1 MSESMQAPSYSRR
14 IWLAFAVS
22 RGKGWAAAK
31 AEPVSAHGWRAGEHG
46 KRVNT
51 GRGASTGTGACLGGL
66 GAGGCDDGWGGRGN
80 AGRGASRRDG
90 GGRGGRRQEPGR

>member
-31 AEPVSAHGWRAGEHG
+31 AEPVSAHRWRAGEHG

-51 GRGASTGTGACLGGL
+51 GRGASTGTGAWLGAL
-66 GAGGCDDGWGGRGN
+66 GAGGRDDAWGGRVD
-80 AGRGASRRDG
+80 AGRGASRRAW
-90 GGRGGRRQEPGR
+90 GGRVRRARQA